1 MREKKSEQSESAL
14 TETGRCLAEHIL
26 STGPV
31 TVAEYMERALGHY
44 YATQIPFGVT
54 GDFTTAPEISQMFG
68 EMIGAWL
75 ADIWQKSG
83 RISAVQLIEL
93 GPGRGTLMADILR
106 TARAW
111 PDFHAALSVHLVE
124 TSPDLRKKQAQALGA
139 YAPVWHDRLE
149 DVPAGF
155 SFIVANEFF
164 DALPVHQFVVR
175 NGERIERCIGFSRET
190 QKFFF
195 TVDGDIVESSPASL
209 SVMKEICRRLSAS
222 GGAALVIDYGYT
234 ESGATGDTL
243 QAVSRHRYA
252 NIFERIGEQDLTA
265 HVDFGALRDRAE
277 QMSMTVYGP
286 ITQGDFLNMLGIA
299 QRAEMLCRK
308 ASHAQQKDIMLALRR
323 LTAPSEM
330 GTLFKVLAVMYE
342 KA

>member
-1 MREKKSEQSESAL
+1 MREKKSGQSETAL
-14 TETGRCLAEHIL
+14 TETGRCLADHIL

-44 YATQIPFGVT
+44 YATQNPFGVA

-83 RISAVQLIEL
+83 KVSAVQLIEL

-111 PDFHAALSVHLVE
+111 PDFHTALSVHLVE
-124 TSPDLRKKQAQALGA
+124 TSPALRKKQAQALGA

-155 SFIVANEFF
+155 SFVVANEFF
-164 DALPVHQFVVR
+164 DALPVHQYVMQS
-175 NGERIERCIGFSRET
+175 GEKVERRIGFDNVAQR
-190 QKFFF
+190 FFF
-195 TVDGDIVESSPASL
+195 TVEGDVTETSPVSL
-209 SVMKEICRRLSAS
+209 AVMDEICRKVSVH
-222 GGAALVIDYGYT
+222 GGAALIIDYGYT
-234 ESGATGDTL
+234 EGAGDSL
-243 QAVSRHRYA
+243 QAISRHRYA
-252 NIFERIGEQDLTA
+252 DIFARIGEQDLTA
-265 HVDFGALRDRAE
+265 HVDFCALRERAE
-277 QMSMTVYGP
+277 QNNMTVQGP
-286 ITQGDFLNMLGIA
+286 VTQGEFLNMLGIA

-308 ASHAQQKDIMLALRR
+308 ATLDQQKDIMLALRR

-330 GTLFKVLAVMYE
+330 GTLFKVLAVMS
-342 KA
+342 KKV